1 MVQTKMVV
9 FDIAGTTV
17 KDKGNIAETFQQAFQ
32 EYGIEVAVDEVN
44 KVMGWRKIDAVKS
57 LLELYRPGAT
67 TEQPELVEKIHDA
80 FTKNMVTFYE
90 NDTELVPLPFA
101 EDLFSSLRNSGVKV
115 CLNTGFT
122 DIITQTILVR
132 LGWGKGKMIDDF
144 ISSDQVAEGRPHA
157 YMIKEMMKRNGITD
171 TASVVKV
178 GDTEVDVLEGRAAL
192 CGKVIAVTTG
202 AYTREQLVTYRPDY
216 IIDSLSELIPLL

>member
-1 MVQTKMVV
+1 MHTKMVV

-17 KDKGNIAETFQQAFQ
+17 KDKGNIAETFQQAFL
-32 EYGIEVAVDEVN
+32 EYDIEVTVEEVN

-67 TEQPELVEKIHDA
+67 TDHAGLVEKIHDG
-80 FTKNMVTFYE
+80 FTRNMVSFYE
-90 NDTELVPLPFA
+90 NDKELAPLPFA
-101 EDLFSSLRNSGVKV
+101 EEVFSSLRKSGVKV

-144 ISSDQVAEGRPHA
+144 ISSDQVEEGRPHT
-157 YMIKEMMKRNGITD
+157 YMIKELMKRNGITESN
-171 TASVVKV
+171 AVVKV
-178 GDTEVDVLEGRAAL
+178 GDTEVDVMEGRAAL

-202 AYTREQLVTYRPDY
+202 AYTRAQLETYRPDF

>member
-1 MVQTKMVV
+1 MHTKMVV

-17 KDKGNIAETFQQAFQ
+17 KDKGNIAETFQQAFL
-32 EYGIEVAVDEVN
+32 EYDIEVTVEEVN

-57 LLELYRPGAT
+57 LLELYSPGAT
-67 TEQPELVEKIHDA
+67 TNHAGLVEKIHDG
-80 FTKNMVTFYE
+80 FTRNMVTFYE
-90 NDTELVPLPFA
+90 NDKELAPLPYAEEVFA
-101 EDLFSSLRNSGVKV
+101 SLRKSGVKV

-144 ISSDQVAEGRPHA
+144 ISSDQVEEGRPHA
-157 YMIKEMMKRNGITD
+157 YMIKELMKRNGITE
-171 TASVVKV
+171 ASTVVKV
-178 GDTEVDVLEGRAAL
+178 GDTEVDVMEGRAAL

-202 AYTREQLVTYRPDY
+202 AYTRVQLETYRPDF